1 MDEFVNSLNTN
12 IFESTNALWNN
23 LMLNDPWSV
32 SYVTTLIELEHFK
45 RKEDW
50 EAYYYSSGVQR
61 NKKVI
66 SLSTELQTKLND
78 EQLVQKNKDVILK
91 MGWDLRNLNYN
102 YGRTQNQLARKGEIL
117 FQHASANGIKITEN
131 ECIEAVRFRT
141 ICQTW
146 NGIKIREKNTI
157 KVLQHKFPFVDFI
170 STKGDFD
177 YSFAV
182 DYELKI
188 ADKLICGIQIK
199 PKSYM
204 GNAPYLRKAQNANL
218 RKNQAYEHQFGKPV
232 FNILSKLN
240 GEVINVEVL
249 ITISNLIIK

>member
-12 IFESTNALWNN
+12 IFESTNTLWNN

-32 SYVTTLIELEHFK
+32 GYVTTLIEMERFK

-50 EAYYYSSGVQR
+50 EAYYYNSGVQR

-78 EQLVQKNKDVILK
+78 EQLVHNNKVEIFK
-91 MGWDLRNLNYN
+91 MNWNLRNLNYN

-117 FQHASANGIKITEN
+117 FQHASTRGIKITEQ

-157 KVLQHKFPFVDFI
+157 KVLQRKFPLVDFI
-170 STKGDFD
+170 STTGDFD
-177 YSFAV
+177 YSFGV

-204 GNAPYLRKAQNANL
+204 GNAPYLKKAHFANE
-218 RKNQAYEHQFGKPV
+218 RKNLTYKNQFGKPV

-240 GEVINVEVL
+240 GEVINIEVL
-249 ITISNLIIK
+249 KNISNLIIK